1 MKRYDV
7 RSSVCPS
14 MGPQQKLAV
23 TGLLLGALRAGD
35 RQLQQRHA
43 LGKCGQCQVVSVRR

>member
-35 RQLQQRHA
+35 QQLQQREA
-43 LGKCGQCQVVSVRR
+43 CAGQMWAVPGCQRT